1 MKEELKEIEKAFK
14 DHNKYWNLELPV
26 LTSDFDEFELPGA
39 FGYSYCKNIT
49 ENGLEFIDF
58 KTAHRMSSDNYI
70 RYNIMGD
77 YIEPL
82 TKLIE
87 QTNKFITELEFEAI
101 TRQKNI
107 SFRHQFNKLANI
119 NYEYQDFVFFWSNDS
134 PFSQWHKASFT
145 LNNIKYSSAEQFMMA
160 KKAELFGDKEKVNEI
175 LSTNDVR
182 KQKELGRQIKNFDES
197 IWNDNKIKI
206 VYIGNNLKF
215 NQNEYL
221 KQELLKTEGK
231 YIVESSPV
239 DTIWGIGISSDDPRR
254 FNKSEWNGQN
264 LLGKILT
271 QLREDILT
279 IKKYHT

>member
-1 MKEELKEIEKAFK
+1 MAKIICEIFKKTPNKE
-14 DHNKYWNLELPV
+14 
-26 LTSDFDEFELPGA
+26 
-39 FGYSYCKNIT
+39 
-49 ENGLEFIDF
+49 
-58 KTAHRMSSDNYI
+58 
-70 RYNIMGD
+70 
-77 YIEPL
+77 
-82 TKLIE
+82 
-87 QTNKFITELEFEAI
+87 TNSESILTELEFEAI

-107 SFRHQFNKLANI
+107 SFRHQFNKLVNL

-145 LNNIKYSSAEQFMMA
+145 LNNTKYSSAEQFMMA

-231 YIVESSPV
+231 YIVEASPV
-239 DTIWGIGISSDDPRR
+239 DTIWGIGISPDNPER
-254 FNKSEWNGQN
+254 FNKSEWKGQN

-271 QLREDILT
+271 QLREDIKT

>member
-14 DHNKYWNLELPV
+14 EDNKYWNLELPV

-39 FGYSYCKNIT
+39 FGYSYCKNVT
-49 ENGLEFIDF
+49 ENGLEYIDF

-70 RYNIMGD
+70 RYNIKGD

-82 TKLIE
+82 TQLVE

-107 SFRHQFNKLANI
+107 SFRHQFNKLVNL

-145 LNNIKYSSAEQFMMA
+145 LNNTKYSSAEQFMMA

-175 LSTNDVR
+175 LTTNDVR

-231 YIVESSPV
+231 YIVEASPV
-239 DTIWGIGISSDDPRR
+239 DTIWGIGISPDNPER
-254 FNKSEWNGQN
+254 FNKSEWKGQN
-264 LLGKILT
+264 LVGKILT
-271 QLREDILT
+271 QL
-279 IKKYHT
+279 